1 MSVLILVDSVMCD
14 HVEFFGRKMK
24 ASTAVLC
31 AVLML
36 KYNIQSSHDTK
47 CEHQASN

>member
-1 MSVLILVDSVMCD
+1 MSALILVDSVMCD

-24 ASTAVLC
+24 ANTAVF
-31 AVLML
+31 ML
-36 KYNIQSSHDTK
+36 KYNIQSTHDTK

>member
-24 ASTAVLC
+24 ANT

>member
-1 MSVLILVDSVMCD
+1 MSALILVDSVMCD
-14 HVEFFGRKMK
+14 HVEFFERKMK
-24 ASTAVLC
+24 AST

-36 KYNIQSSHDTK
+36 KYNIQSTHDTK

>member
-1 MSVLILVDSVMCD
+1 MSAIILVDSVMRD
-14 HVEFFGRKMK
+14 PVEFFERKMK
-24 ASTAVLC
+24 ANT

-36 KYNIQSSHDTK
+36 KYNIQSTHDTK